1 MAISKVAY
9 LTIDDAPSVDMRQKI
24 DFLAEKQIPVV
35 WFCIGDLIAQRPDAV
50 VYAIQKG
57 GVIGN
62 HTYTHPYCS
71 QIELD
76 TIYDEIRRTDAL
88 IDDIYRQAGVNRPA
102 KYFRFPFGDKG
113 APDPDFSF
121 RYTGEALERKE
132 AIQAFLRAEGFTQP
146 AFEGITYAG
155 YRSLGLLDD
164 VDWLFEGITYA
175 GYRSLGLLD
184 DVDWLCT
191 YDCMDWSIYSSQPQ
205 FGITSLE
212 AVFARME
219 ENVPDG
225 MRGLN
230 TPGSEE
236 IILVHDHPE
245 TTPYFAPIIQ
255 RLLDKGIVFKAVA

>member
-1 MAISKVAY
+1 MTMSKAAY
-9 LTIDDAPSVDMRQKI
+9 LTVDDAPSVDMRQKI
-24 DFLAEKQIPVV
+24 DFLAQKQIPVV
-35 WFCIGDLIAQRPDAV
+35 WFCIGDFIAQRSTAV

-62 HTYTHPYCS
+62 HTYTHPHCS
-71 QIELD
+71 DLELD
-76 TIYDEIRRTDAL
+76 AIYDEIHRTDAL
-88 IDDIYRQAGVNRPA
+88 IEDVYRRVGVARPA
-102 KYFRFPFGDKG
+102 KYFRFPYGDKG

-132 AIQAFLRAEGFTQP
+132 AIQKFLRAEGFIQP

-155 YRSLGLLDD
+155 YRSMGLLND
-164 VDWLFEGITYA
+164 A
-175 GYRSLGLLD
+175 
-184 DVDWLCT
+184 DWLCT
-191 YDCMDWSIYSSQPQ
+191 YDCMEWSIYSSQPQ

-245 TTPYFAPIIQ
+245 TTLYFVPIIQ
-255 RLLDKGIVFKAVA
+255 RLLDKEIVFKAAGTPEP

>member
-1 MAISKVAY
+1 MTIPKVAY

-24 DFLAEKQIPVV
+24 DFLAEKQIPAV
-35 WFCIGDLIAQRPDAV
+35 WFCIGDFIAQRPDAV

-62 HTYTHPYCS
+62 HTYTHPHCS
-71 QIELD
+71 DLQLD
-76 TIYDEIRRTDAL
+76 AIYDEIHRTDAL
-88 IDDIYRQAGVNRPA
+88 ISDVYRRAGADRPA
-102 KYFRFPFGDKG
+102 KYFRFPYGDKG
-113 APDPDFSF
+113 ASDPDFSF
-121 RYTGEALERKE
+121 RYAGEALERKE
-132 AIQAFLRAEGFTQP
+132 TIQEFLRAEGFTQP

-164 VDWLFEGITYA
+164 VDWL
-175 GYRSLGLLD
+175 
-184 DVDWLCT
+184 CT
-191 YDCMDWSIYSSQPQ
+191 YDCMEWSIHSSQPQ

-245 TTPYFAPIIQ
+245 TTPYFVPIIQ
-255 RLLDKGIVFKAVA
+255 RLLDKGIVFKAVT

>member
-1 MAISKVAY
+1 MTIAKTAY
-9 LTIDDAPSVDMRQKI
+9 LTIDDAPSIDMRQKI

-35 WFCIGDLIAQRPDAV
+35 WFCIGEFIAQRPDAV
-50 VYAIQKG
+50 VYAIQRG

-62 HTYTHPYCS
+62 HTYTHPRCS
-71 QIELD
+71 ELELD
-76 TIYDEIRRTDAL
+76 AIYDEIRRTDTL
-88 IDDIYRQAGVNRPA
+88 IEDVYRRAGVDRPA
-102 KYFRFPFGDKG
+102 KYLRFPYGDKG
-113 APDPDFSF
+113 APNPDFSF
-121 RYTGEALERKE
+121 RYAGEALERKE
-132 AIQAFLRAEGFTQP
+132 TVQMFLRAEGFTQP

-164 VDWLFEGITYA
+164 A
-175 GYRSLGLLD
+175 
-184 DVDWLCT
+184 DWLCT
-191 YDCMDWSIYSSQPQ
+191 YDCMEWSIHSPQPLY
-205 FGITSLE
+205 GITSLE

-245 TTPYFAPIIQ
+245 TTPYFVPIIQ
-255 RLLDKGIVFKAVA
+255 RLLDKGIVFKAVL